1 MHSDEHVTQKV
12 RTIYSYICYTVTSFI
27 KILESLLLGIEGH
40 RLSPTLDCVAQDTV
54 LNKYGLFAIFKLG

>member
-1 MHSDEHVTQKV
+1 MHSVELVTWKI
-12 RTIYSYICYTVTSFI
+12 RIIYCYICYTVTSFI

-40 RLSPTLDCVAQDTV
+40 RLSPTPDCYV